1 MSLLHATCLN
11 QDRWLQ
17 AQKRIELLKT
27 IKFHKTDCGVDFLLN
42 VLLSEEVKENYLT
55 NETFNTDFF
64 EIIFFKSANGSVTIN
79 QQNYTIKDHS
89 TVFISPFQK
98 RKWNLKEK
106 NLDFKVLAFQE
117 DFLNDFFADKLFTY
131 RLLYFYQ
138 LDYPLLMELE
148 KPSFEKYCEQ
158 LSEIKTELT
167 QTKADSVHII
177 RSLLYYLLQKLNRE
191 YAQENNLSIE
201 SLGNNYA
208 FQFKKLLEL
217 HIKEKQ
223 RIGDYSDLLKI
234 SRVTLNKAVKSQFN
248 LTANNILKQRLL
260 FEIKNS
266 LIHSNLTISEIANNL
281 NFSEPNHL
289 MRFFKT
295 QTGKTTTEFLESYQ
309 NGII

>member
-1 MSLLHATCLN
+1 M
-11 QDRWLQ
+11 
-17 AQKRIELLKT
+17 KT
-27 IKFHKTDCGVDFLLN
+27 IKFHKTNCGVDFLLN
-42 VLLSEEVKENYLT
+42 VLPSEEVKENYLT

-64 EIIFFKSANGSVTIN
+64 EIVFFKSANGSVTIN
-79 QQNYTIKDHS
+79 QEKYPIKDYS

-98 RKWNLKEK
+98 RKWNLKEEK
-106 NLDFKVLAFQE
+106 LDFKVLAFQE

-148 KPSFEKYCEQ
+148 KASFERYCEQ

-167 QTKADSVHII
+167 QTKPDSVHII
-177 RSLLYYLLQKLNRE
+177 RSLLYYLLQKLNRD
-191 YAQENNLSIE
+191 YAQENHLSIE
-201 SLGNNYA
+201 SSGNNYA

-223 RIGDYSDLLKI
+223 RIGYYADLLKI

-248 LTANNILKQRLL
+248 VTANNILKQRLL

-266 LIHSNLTISEIANNL
+266 LIHSNLTISEIAHNL

-289 MRFFKT
+289 MRFFKSK
-295 QTGKTTTEFLESYQ
+295 TGKTTTEFLHSYQ
-309 NGII
+309 NGSFS

>member
-1 MSLLHATCLN
+1 M
-11 QDRWLQ
+11 
-17 AQKRIELLKT
+17 KT
-27 IKFHKTDCGVDFLLN
+27 IKFHKTECGVDFLLN
-42 VLLSEEVKENYLT
+42 VLPSEEVKENYLT

-79 QQNYTIKDHS
+79 QQNYPIKSNS

-98 RKWNLKEK
+98 RKWNLLEK

-117 DFLNDFFADKLFTY
+117 DFLNDFFADKLFTFK
-131 RLLYFYQ
+131 LLYFYQ
-138 LDYPLLMELE
+138 LDYPLLMELG
-148 KPSFEKYCEQ
+148 KQSFEKYCEQ

-167 QTKADSVHII
+167 ETKADSVHII
-177 RSLLYYLLQKLNRE
+177 RSLLYYLLQKLNRD
-191 YAQENNLSIE
+191 YARENHLSIE
-201 SLGNNYA
+201 NSGNNYA

-223 RIGDYSDLLKI
+223 RIGDYADLLKI

-248 LTANNILKQRLL
+248 VTANNILKQRLL

-266 LIHSNLTISEIANNL
+266 LIHSNLTISEIAHNL
-281 NFSEPNHL
+281 HFSEPNHL

-295 QTGKTTTEFLESYQ
+295 QTGQTTTDFLESYQ
-309 NGII
+309 NGSM